1 MAYGLLKV
9 LHILLAIIAVGFST
23 SFGII
28 IATSAGNL
36 DRLRFALNLVR
47 LLEKVSRISFIG
59 LLLTGVILGWMLDL
73 GWHTLWFT
81 ASLGLSLTAFAV
93 AMVVAVPTLQAQIA
107 LVSQP
112 SPPMDELKRL
122 GARSRMTGM
131 GLGLA
136 SLTVL
141 FLMVL
146 KPT

>member
-9 LHILLAIIAVGFST
+9 LHILFAIIAVGFST

-28 IATSAGNL
+28 IATSVGHL
-36 DRLRFALNLVR
+36 ERLRFGLNLVR
-47 LLEKVSRISFIG
+47 RLEKVSRVAFIG
-59 LLLTGVILGWMLDL
+59 LLLSGVLLGWMLDL

-93 AMVVAVPTLQAQIA
+93 AMIVAVPTLKAQIA
-107 LVSQP
+107 LASQP
-112 SPPMDELKRL
+112 TPPMEELKRL
-122 GARSRMTGM
+122 GGRSRMTGM

-136 SLTVL
+136 SLVVL

-146 KPT
+146 KPV

>member
-28 IATSAGNL
+28 MAISVGHL
-36 DRLRFALNLVR
+36 ERLRFGLNLVHR
-47 LLEKVSRISFIG
+47 LEKVSRVAFIG
-59 LLLTGVILGWMLDL
+59 LLLTGLLLGWMLEL

-81 ASLGLSLTAFAV
+81 ASLGLSLAAFAV
-93 AMVVAVPTLQAQIA
+93 AMAVAVPTLNAQIA
-107 LVSQP
+107 LASQP
-112 SPPMDELKRL
+112 EPPMNDLKRL
-122 GARSRMTGM
+122 GMRSRMTGM

-136 SLTVL
+136 SLVVL